1 MEIIARGKAG
11 SVWVQGGFM
20 NWNGVPHILTSRIG
34 EMIPVRKETVSIA
47 TGKKDKH
54 GTHVFPGDIVRN
66 HFDDVLKAE
75 GFPDYEDFLILYD
88 KEKCAFQGKSFQT
101 AGDFGIVE
109 LDDIGPDFEVIG
121 NIHDKPKKRKAKSV
135 S

>member
-66 HFDDVLKAE
+66 FFDDVLKAE
-75 GFPDYEDFLILYD
+75 GFPDYEDCVIFYDEELCSFL
-88 KEKCAFQGKSFQT
+88 GKTLGEENALPFSL
-101 AGDFGIVE
+101 DE
-109 LDDIGPDFEVIG
+109 LTPDMEVIG
-121 NIHDKPKKRKAKSV
+121 NIHDRSKKRKAKSV
-135 S
+135 K